1 MCDLIANLPT
11 PPSQFIPA
19 LQVPFAKSSRK
30 GKENMPAKHK
40 IIDESDDVVILSET
54 RVRKKQTLTP
64 FVRIT

>member
-30 GKENMPAKHK
+30 GKENMPAPVEPQSVPAKHK
-40 IIDESDDVVILSET
+40 IIDESDDCYFI
-54 RVRKKQTLTP
+54 
-64 FVRIT
+64 